1 MNNQKIKTV
10 AMLGLGTM
18 GHGIAQVFAAA
29 GYLVRGYDDIA
40 GARDSL
46 RDRCRANLK
55 EMAAAGMVDRKSI
68 EPVLSRMEVFG
79 SVEESVEGAQFVIEA
94 VKEDLRTKRAL
105 FLRLEKV
112 VPPTTILASN
122 TSTFPMTKIAA
133 RLKHPGR
140 CVNMHWF
147 NPSHLVPV
155 VEVIPGLK
163 TYPKTLAATIAL
175 ATSIGKIPI
184 SVRKEIPGFIVNRV
198 QAAMVREVWDLWRRG
213 IASAEEIDLAVS
225 GTLGF
230 RLAAIGPLQVC
241 DFGGLD
247 VWSAVYEQL
256 TPGLHSGHVLPQ
268 AIQDLVKAGHLG
280 VKSGKGIYSYT
291 PKSIARKQSERD
303 RRFMELA
310 KLLYKSTP

>member
-1 MNNQKIKTV
+1 MKNQKIKTV

-46 RDRCRANLK
+46 RDRCRGNLK
-55 EMAAAGMVDRKSI
+55 EMAAAGLVERKSI
-68 EPVLSRMEVFG
+68 ETVLSRMEVFG

-112 VPPTTILASN
+112 VPPITILASN

-163 TYPKTLAATIAL
+163 TSPKTLAATIAL

-268 AIQDLVKAGHLG
+268 AIQDLVQAGHLG

>member
-1 MNNQKIKTV
+1 
-10 AMLGLGTM
+10 MLGLGTM

-55 EMAAAGMVDRKSI
+55 EMAAAGMVERKSI
-68 EPVLSRMEVFG
+68 DPVLSRMEVFG
-79 SVEESVEGAQFVIEA
+79 SVEESVAGAQFVIEA

-163 TYPKTLAATIAL
+163 TSPKTLAATIAL

-256 TPGLHSGHVLPQ
+256 TPGLHSGHVLPPP
-268 AIQDLVKAGHLG
+268 IQNLV
-280 VKSGKGIYSYT
+280 
-291 PKSIARKQSERD
+291 
-303 RRFMELA
+303 
-310 KLLYKSTP
+310 

>member
-1 MNNQKIKTV
+1 
-10 AMLGLGTM
+10 MLGLGTM

-55 EMAAAGMVDRKSI
+55 EMAAAGMVERKSI
-68 EPVLSRMEVFG
+68 DPVLSRMEVFG
-79 SVEESVEGAQFVIEA
+79 SVEESVAGAQFVIEA

-163 TYPKTLAATIAL
+163 TSPKTLAATIAL

-256 TPGLHSGHVLPQ
+256 TPGLHSGHVLPP
-268 AIQDLVKAGHLG
+268 AIQNLVKAGHLG

-310 KLLYKSTP
+310 KLLYRSTP

>member
-55 EMAAAGMVDRKSI
+55 EMAAAGMVKRKSI
-68 EPVLSRMEVFG
+68 ETVLSRMEVFG

-163 TYPKTLAATIAL
+163 TSPKTLSATIAL

-256 TPGLHSGHVLPQ
+256 TPGLHSGHVLPP
-268 AIQDLVKAGHLG
+268 AIQNLVKAGHLG

-310 KLLYKSTP
+310 KLLYRSTP

>member
-1 MNNQKIKTV
+1 MKSQKIKTV

-46 RDRCRANLK
+46 RDRCRGNLK
-55 EMAAAGMVDRKSI
+55 EMAAAGLVERKSI
-68 EPVLSRMEVFG
+68 ETVLSRMEVFG

-112 VPPTTILASN
+112 VPPITILASN

-163 TYPKTLAATIAL
+163 TSPKTLAATIAL

-268 AIQDLVKAGHLG
+268 AIQDLVQAGHLG